1 MHSRAYALLQR
12 DFRELMEK
20 GYPGITAFPLSEDM
34 MAWKAD
40 IEGLQNSIWQGL
52 VFDVA
57 INFTP
62 GYNSVPPAV
71 RFVTIPFHPN
81 VNPDTGEPCI
91 DFLNNSHKWN
101 PKYTLSSILL
111 ALQVM
116 LSNPVTENPVNLE
129 AAQMLSQDEAM
140 YQIVLRRLFQRSLQ
154 LDDGSVLLP
163 KHAHELTSAENRTK
177 ARTGARPPK
186 VISFDD
192 YHKTWCGIAT
202 SKATESHRRPLLE
215 DPDLTGQYSK
225 WKEMDLQY
233 PEEWKSK
240 FAATRSRG
248 ARERRAPA
256 STIPSGERT
265 HPCPTPVELP
275 TESQPEIDDLTETP
289 ELEEEWMDEV
299 SAYDDDRYNSWEYEV
314 DDLVAWANTLST
326 DALED

>member
-202 SKATESHRRPLLE
+202 SKATESHRRPCKCLKIQTSLDNILNGRRWIYNILKNGSQSLLPPGLGAPE
-215 DPDLTGQYSK
+215 NAERQPAPS
-225 WKEMDLQY
+225 LQG
-233 PEEWKSK
+233 
-240 FAATRSRG
+240 RG
-248 ARERRAPA
+248 
-256 STIPSGERT
+256 
-265 HPCPTPVELP
+265 PTP
-275 TESQPEIDDLTETP
+275 
-289 ELEEEWMDEV
+289 
-299 SAYDDDRYNSWEYEV
+299 
-314 DDLVAWANTLST
+314 
-326 DALED
+326 ALLQ